1 MSKLFPNYLAVQ
13 IDDVDGE
20 DVYRSVSEFRVDLPF
35 EESDTHPIRNYQLVR
50 NDRINIENE
59 LLMLKSLYLKVEE
72 SIKSRTLRDS
82 KYIADLEENRQHYN
96 KLKKFIIKLSQPN
109 DDVIGFI

>member
-1 MSKLFPNYLAVQ
+1 MSKLFPTYLNVQ

-20 DVYRSVSEFRVDLPF
+20 DIYRSVSEFRKDLPF
-35 EESDTHPIRNYQLVR
+35 EESESHPIRNYQLVR

-59 LLMLKSLYLKVEE
+59 LLMLKSLYSKVEE

-82 KYIADLEENRQHYN
+82 KYIAELEGSRRHYN
-96 KLKKFIIKLSQPN
+96 KLKEFIIKLSLPN
-109 DDVIGFI
+109 GDPLDFI